1 MTKTEMLDHYA
12 LYAMQAQIEKMGI
25 TNPFAMAQTSYR
37 LAVEMLEHR
46 DRILREWQRDQEMQL
61 KQVNSDI
68 KELDLPIRYHR
79 CLVSEQ
85 ILMKQDLC
93 NWTER
98 EMRRIPNLGVKGL
111 QFVKE
116 AMALHG
122 LKFKGQEDA

>member
-1 MTKTEMLDHYA
+1 MTKTEILDHFA

-46 DRILREWQRDQEMQL
+46 DRILREWQREQEMQH
-61 KQVNSDI
+61 KQINSDI

-98 EMRRIPNLGVKGL
+98 EMRRIPNLGAKGL

-116 AMALHG
+116 AMNLNG

>member
-1 MTKTEMLDHYA
+1 MTKTELLDHFA
-12 LYAMQAQIEKMGI
+12 VIAMQAQIEKMGI
-25 TNPFAMAQTSYR
+25 TNPFSTAQTVYR
-37 LAVEMLEHR
+37 MAVEMLEHR
-46 DRILREWQRDQEMQL
+46 ERILREWQKEQEMQH
-61 KQVNSDI
+61 KYQNSDI
-68 KELDLPIRYHR
+68 KDLDLPIRYQR

-98 EMRRIPNLGVKGL
+98 ELRRIPNLGVKGL

-122 LKFKGQEDA
+122 LKFRGQE

>member
-1 MTKTEMLDHYA
+1 MTRTELLDHFA
-12 LYAMQAQIEKMGI
+12 THAMQAQIEKMGV
-25 TNPFAMAQTSYR
+25 TNIFAISHTSYR
-37 LAVEMLEHR
+37 MATEMLEHR
-46 DRILREWQRDQEMQL
+46 ERVLREWQKEQEMQH
-61 KQVNSDI
+61 KQQNSDI
-68 KELDLPIRYHR
+68 RDLDLPIRYQR

-98 EMRRIPNLGVKGL
+98 ELRRIPNLGVKGL

-122 LKFKGQEDA
+122 LKFKGQE